1 MKTFTFQ
8 KFIKHVATVAV
19 LGTIAGP
26 TMAMT
31 LTEYGILQQALTQ
44 LGSNATSIA
53 TDHNQCNQASIT
65 KSPIN
70 KKSLNPICNICIGED
85 GVAGKYAVLNNNGN
99 ISLICINT
107 TAALAVDQVVPFP
120 AQQITDLQTMCD
132 SRGGTFV
139 DLLGL
144 GVFVACSYAAN

>member
-8 KFIKHVATVAV
+8 KVIKHVATIAV
-19 LGTIAGP
+19 LGTIASP
-26 TMAMT
+26 AMAMT
-31 LTEYGILQQALTQ
+31 VTEYGILQQALTQ
-44 LGSNATSIA
+44 LSSNATSIA

-85 GVAGKYAVLNNNGN
+85 GIAGEYSIVNNNGRV
-99 ISLICINT
+99 SLICINT
-107 TAALAVDQVVPFP
+107 TAALGVDQVVPFP
-120 AQQITDLQTMCD
+120 TQQITDLQTMCD

-139 DLLGL
+139 DLLGF
-144 GVFVACSYAAN
+144 GVIEACIYAAN